1 MATLTQQGL
10 YRDLNLTFNRHP
22 VTGAISVLKDREA
35 VKRAVRNLIMTNI
48 YERPYNPLFGGNV
61 TSMLFE
67 NAAPMTEHMVFEQIK
82 TTIQNFEPRASLDN
96 LIVDLQ
102 PDSNSLFVKIVF
114 SIKNSLGPIE
124 LDITIDRVR

>member
-1 MATLTQQGL
+1 
-10 YRDLNLTFNRHP
+10 
-22 VTGAISVLKDREA
+22 
-35 VKRAVRNLIMTNI
+35 
-48 YERPYNPLFGGNV
+48 
-61 TSMLFE
+61 MLFE

-82 TTIQNFEPRASLDN
+82 TAIQNFEPRASLDN

-114 SIKNSLGPIE
+114 SIRNSLGPIE